1 MVPASKSRRLLFRW
15 QPTRFAREQHAV
27 RASDLPTG
35 RATAEPAARPRLR
48 RALPAAP
55 RRCQRG
61 SHVPLAELEQG
72 GALTFLGFG
81 HQAYRH
87 HAAERMSSLDRFR
100 RQPPGSV
107 LVIATRQI
115 GDVLLTTP
123 LIRSTR
129 LLWPG
134 TAIDVLGFSETLGMI
149 QGNPDIRRLIGAPS
163 HGGAISILRFALA
176 QKLWRAY
183 DLVLVTTHSDR
194 AHLLGFVAARVRSGI
209 VPAASRSLWWKRA
222 LLSHRVTL
230 AGDRG
235 DVHVIDEK
243 LALLAPWLEASE
255 HDEEPVHA
263 AGVTNSVA
271 CSERAQRDV
280 VAPANSFS
288 EISAQVSLRPGSLRQ
303 SSPSACPTA
312 HRGRARAA
320 RSVRRGSRPFDVAI
334 QAMALGELCR
344 TGQRA
349 RDGWHAGRVD
359 RWRISGRH
367 REGPP
372 GRAGDRRSQVPVD
385 DVERLIDDPAGR
397 TPSAEQRAS
406 ARGTVVNLCGVLDF
420 GQVTA
425 LLKRAALYVGP
436 DTSVTHLAAAIGTST
451 IGLFGPTN
459 PVRWGPRGP
468 SSRIDALSGPDEGA
482 RPGLLHQ
489 PWQRVAPSQSRG
501 NVLLLQGTGKSSSCV
516 PCGRAGCDDHR
527 HSRSACL
534 ESIRAERVIDAA
546 REVLF
551 EQS

>member
-1 MVPASKSRRLLFRW
+1 
-15 QPTRFAREQHAV
+15 
-27 RASDLPTG
+27 
-35 RATAEPAARPRLR
+35 
-48 RALPAAP
+48 
-55 RRCQRG
+55 
-61 SHVPLAELEQG
+61 
-72 GALTFLGFG
+72 
-81 HQAYRH
+81 
-87 HAAERMSSLDRFR
+87 MSSLDRFR

-176 QKLWRAY
+176 QRLWRAY

-243 LALLAPWLEASE
+243 LALLAPWLEESE

-280 VAPANSFS
+280 VASANSFS
-288 EISAQVSLRPGSLRQ
+288 EISATGIAAPRFAPSVVAPPLAPLPTEVERALRDRYVVVHVPSMWRYKQWPLESFVELVNALVTAGMQVVLTGGESAADIEKVRQ
-303 SSPSACPTA
+303 
-312 HRGRARAA
+312 
-320 RSVRRGSRPFDVAI
+320 VEQAI
-334 QAMALGELCR
+334 A
-344 TGQRA
+344 
-349 RDGWHAGRVD
+349 V
-359 RWRISGRH
+359 
-367 REGPP
+367 
-372 GRAGDRRSQVPVD
+372 SQVPID

-459 PVRWGPRGP
+459 
-468 SSRIDALSGPDEGA
+468 SGP
-482 RPGLLHQ
+482 
-489 PWQRVAPSQSRG
+489 V
-501 NVLLLQGTGKSSSCV
+501 GT
-516 PCGRAGCDDHR
+516 PRTFEPHRRAGWPGR
-527 HSRSACL
+527 GSQTKPPPPALATRGAKSVSR
-534 ESIRAERVIDAA
+534 
-546 REVLF
+546 
-551 EQS
+551 